1 MNSQSVWVVSVFA
14 VLLLF
19 GNATAKTLF
28 FDDFEGNAEFEWLDM
43 PMLTVDVWNRL

>member
-1 MNSQSVWVVSVFA
+1 MNLQRLWIVGVCT

-28 FDDFEGNAEFEWLDM
+28 FDMGIVEIKSIA
-43 PMLTVDVWNRL
+43 